1 MKTYDK
7 LRIAIDGGASTGK
20 STVAKLLAEKL
31 NIEYINTGAMY
42 RYITLF
48 AIKNDLLGD
57 WEELINQISHYNIT
71 YIDGKINSDWNGFN
85 FDLLNTEEVASHVS
99 EVAASKEVREYAS
112 SIQRILGQRP
122 GTLLEGRDIGT
133 VVLPNADYKFFLTVS
148 DEEAAKRRF
157 NEYTSKGIETTYED
171 VLENVRS
178 RNKIDSTREVAPLLK
193 ADDAIEIDTSNI
205 DQNQVVEKIM
215 EYIDEN

>member
-1 MKTYDK
+1 MKANDK

-20 STVAKLLAEKL
+20 STVAKLLAKQL

-48 AIKNDLLGD
+48 AIKNNLIGKWTD
-57 WEELINQISHYNIT
+57 LINEISHYNIT

-85 FDLLNTEEVASHVS
+85 FDLLNTEEVAEYVS

-112 SIQRILGQRP
+112 TIQRMLGQRP

-133 VVLPNADYKFFLTVS
+133 VVLPNADFKFFLTVS

-157 NEYTSKGIETTYED
+157 NEYTSKGIDTTYEE
-171 VLENVRS
+171 VLANVKK
-178 RNKIDSTREVAPLLK
+178 RNQIDSTREFAPLLK

-205 DQNQVVEKIM
+205 DQHQVVEKIM
-215 EYIDEN
+215 EYINEN

>member
-1 MKTYDK
+1 MKTNDK

-48 AIKNDLLGD
+48 AIEKGLLGK
-57 WEELINQISHYNIT
+57 WNELIDEISKYNIT
-71 YIDGKINSDWNGFN
+71 YINGKINSDWEGFN
-85 FDLLNTEEVASHVS
+85 FDLLNTEDVAAHVS
-99 EVAASKEVREYAS
+99 AVAASKEVREYAS
-112 SIQRILGQRP
+112 TIQAELGKQP

-133 VVLPNADYKFFLTVS
+133 VVLPDADYKFFLTVS
-148 DEEAAKRRF
+148 DEEAARRRF

-171 VLENVRS
+171 VLENVKS
-178 RNKIDSTREVAPLLK
+178 RNLIDSTREVAPLMK

-205 DQNQVVEKIM
+205 DQNQVVEKIL
-215 EYIDEN
+215 EYINEN